1 MNLIVLHFPR
11 PSTPM
16 SSCCIP
22 FSFAICKLHRHEH
35 LRAVQDEAFVHAT
48 AAFRASTT
56 APRFACPIC
65 LEAFPLHALLTSH
78 RRVVACARRAP
89 ALALLSPEP
98 FVSAVMVE
106 EEERAQGVSVEHVHD
121 IVGASMKGDSST
133 SASVLACA
141 LSFWNPYEF
150 EL

>member
-1 MNLIVLHFPR
+1 M
-11 PSTPM
+11 
-16 SSCCIP
+16 
-22 FSFAICKLHRHEH
+22 HRHEH
-35 LRAVQDEAFVHAT
+35 LRAVQDEAFVRAT
-48 AAFRASTT
+48 AAFRASTA
-56 APRFACPIC
+56 APRFSCPIC

-121 IVGASMKGDSST
+121 LVRASDSST